1 MVRVSLVKVW
11 DISHNRMVALSMR
24 RFLFTATVIAVT
36 VVLVLATARA
46 AQAADR
52 IHVVAP
58 GEGLAR
64 IAQQYNLS
72 MAQLAAYN
80 GISNPDRVLIGQQL
94 AIPYDGNTVL
104 AAPPA
109 TSDILPGEAGYHMV
123 VPGDMLSQI
132 AKSYGMT
139 LPDLMRLNGLSDAD
153 SIYVGQKLRVSA
165 RVEALGET
173 SPVEPTLADTIYV
186 VAAGETLAT
195 IAQGTGMTVN
205 DLMLL
210 NGLPN
215 PNFVWTGQR
224 LRVKQ
229 PPTPAEAMAAA
240 GAPADGLRRIEIN
253 LTDQTLTAWQGDVA
267 ILHTYVSTGKASTPT
282 IPGTFAIYDKIESQR
297 MTGDDYDLPGVPW
310 VMYYY
315 RDYAIHGAYWHA
327 NFGTPTSHGCTN
339 MTPEEA
345 AALYQWA
352 DVGTEVLVHY

>member
-1 MVRVSLVKVW
+1 MVRVSFVKVRGK
-11 DISHNRMVALSMR
+11 SRNRLAAHFMR
-24 RFLFTATVIAVT
+24 RFLSTATVIAVA
-36 VVLVLATARA
+36 VILVLATTAPA
-46 AQAADR
+46 HAADR

-72 MAQLAAYN
+72 MSQLAAYN
-80 GISNPDRVLIGQQL
+80 GITDPDRVLIGQQL
-94 AIPYDGNTVL
+94 AIPYDGSTVL

-109 TSDILPGEAGYHMV
+109 SSDFLPGEAGYHMV

-132 AKSYGMT
+132 AKSYAMT

-165 RVEALGET
+165 RVEA
-173 SPVEPTLADTIYV
+173 SNVASQVEPALADTIHV
-186 VAAGETLAT
+186 VSEGETLAT
-195 IAQGTGMTVN
+195 IAQDTGMTVN
-205 DLMLL
+205 DLMLV

-224 LRVKQ
+224 LRVNE

-240 GAPADGLRRIEIN
+240 GAPADGVRRIEIN

-267 ILHTYVSTGKASTPT
+267 IMHTYVSTGKASTPT

-297 MTGDDYDLPGVPW
+297 MTGDGYDLPGVPW

-315 RDYAIHGAYWHA
+315 RDFAIHGAYWHA

-339 MTPEEA
+339 MTPDEA

-352 DVGTEVLVHY
+352 DVGTEVMVHY